1 MDQPYLLISRS
12 GNGGYVQELNRKN
25 PRALPAQGSDLTKLV
40 YSFGAFF
47 FAYWLFLRFEDVFL
61 YRYWA
66 QPGGSAVDRY
76 LQLNDIAYPL
86 SALFLL
92 VEMLV
97 VIWLFR
103 PFSILLKG
111 ASTPSQTRSLLFDV
125 AVGIG
130 TGVTGFAVTIPFLW
144 GVKATPFISGL
155 VAQDHPNRFKGI
167 EILLF
172 GLFMPIGTELVFRAI
187 AQRKLA
193 AHMSSFAT
201 IILSAVLGAC
211 LRSIFNFPFSMVLG
225 LLCGTLFW
233 WRGALLPAVVADI
246 VMTVSAGAYVA
257 FRIPS

>member
-1 MDQPYLLISRS
+1 
-12 GNGGYVQELNRKN
+12 VQELNREN

-40 YSFGAFF
+40 LSFVAFF
-47 FAYWLFLRFEDVFL
+47 LAYWLFLRFEDVFL

-66 QPGGSAVDRY
+66 QSGGSAVDRY

-92 VEMLV
+92 FEMLV
-97 VIWLFR
+97 LIWLFK
-103 PFSILLKG
+103 PFSNQLKD
-111 ASTPSQTRSLLFDV
+111 ASTPSRTRSLLFDV

-130 TGVTGFAVTIPFLW
+130 TGLAGFAVTIPFLW

-155 VAQDHPNRFKGI
+155 VTQDHPNRFKGI

-172 GLFMPIGTELVFRAI
+172 GLFIPIGTELVFRAI
-187 AQRKLA
+187 TQRKLG
-193 AHMSSFAT
+193 AHMSSLGT

-211 LRSIFNFPFSMVLG
+211 LRSIFNFPFLMVLG
-225 LLCGTLFW
+225 LVCGTLFW
-233 WRGALLPAVVADI
+233 WRRTLLPAVVADI
-246 VMTVSAGAYVA
+246 VMTVCAGAYVA